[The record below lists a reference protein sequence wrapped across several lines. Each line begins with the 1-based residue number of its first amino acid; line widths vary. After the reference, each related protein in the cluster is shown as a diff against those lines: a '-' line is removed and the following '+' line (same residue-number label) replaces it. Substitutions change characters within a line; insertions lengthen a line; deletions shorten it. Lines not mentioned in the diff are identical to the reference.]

1 MSSQSQKSTGSQS
14 RRAERKAA
22 AEKSK
27 RRNTLS
33 MFAGAII
40 VALAIVATLFVIN
53 RPGSTLPPVKA
64 AAELPPDVPTNGR
77 TMGDPNA
84 PVKIVEWGDYQ

>member
-1 MSSQSQKSTGSQS
+1 M
-14 RRAERKAA
+14 
-22 AEKSK
+22 
-27 RRNTLS
+27 
-33 MFAGAII
+33 
-40 VALAIVATLFVIN
+40 
-53 RPGSTLPPVKA
+53 KA